1 MILGIPI
8 RRIAGNKAQVTLVSG
23 SVSILT
29 FKEGKFAGVNTM
41 SSKTTEGNFN
51 QVNKKGAVLSV
62 ASCSEKDELI
72 ALEQQCTDFQNC
84 AQTVTLSKG
93 NNQHIYEV
101 TKDRG
106 VTIGKWILFLFVCLF
121 ILLLSKAH
129 LDFLK

>member
-1 MILGIPI
+1 MIVGIPI

-106 VTIGKWILFLFVCLF
+106 VTIGMWILFLYVKL
-121 ILLLSKAH
+121 A
-129 LDFLK
+129 